1 MTIQKIMNNI
11 TPIILY
17 FQEVAANDIVSNLI
31 HMLTYDIYQA
41 IPCLEIVLN
50 HLWDITSDPMVIL
63 LFP

>member
-17 FQEVAANDIVSNLI
+17 FQEVAANDLVSNLI

-41 IPCLEIVLN
+41 IPYLEIVLN
-50 HLWDITSDPMVIL
+50 HLWDITPDPMVIL